1 MGKILH
7 FLSVLLFSLTIISCG
22 TDEEDTAA
30 DNSSSSS
37 GDSSS
42 EATTLSAPSGLTA
55 NGGANQVMLDW
66 TAVSGASSYTVYWG
80 NTSGISSSSTAITSI
95 STNNYTHSSLDNGT
109 TYYYKVAAVNS
120 AGTGSLSSEVSATTN
135 LPTSNDFSMDN
146 LTIGSQTYSNAWRS
160 SCIATAGTDISGKRV
175 YYADMIKYYDN
186 KSLIRETLFF
196 NDSSCTNAYS
206 TGTSIVTDQWTTSNP
221 YSTRGIGDNITV
233 VQLSNYFD
241 NGTAMPVFDNDSNAV
256 DNGSMYGLIGNSD
269 NVSRAGPLLM
279 WGQVYP
285 KSNNEVHADFGRWY
299 ACVFTGSDN
308 CTSPDN
314 FTRIQDNVAGTNT
327 LQLKKYSVLNKCSVA
342 GQTLSYN
349 KGLGK
354 CSGTLTLSSIED
366 SYVSN
371 GQVDTNFGSS
381 NSLLI
386 DADPT
391 SYEIFIKSPE
401 IDQIPSGATVSS
413 ATLVL
418 TSFNSGSTAE
428 ARQVVTAWDE
438 NSITWNNRPT
448 NDAGQFTTFN
458 TSSGTV
464 NINVKAAVEAWII
477 GTSNHGLRL
486 LSSGGDGSDYRSSE
500 YTTANQRP
508 SFVIELSYNVDSHNR
523 QLMGGSIQGT
533 ALNLST
539 AVTTFAGSSLGT
551 TDATGTSAR
560 FNYTQGITTDG
571 TNLYVP
577 DYNSRIR
584 KIVIDN
590 GTVTT
595 LAGSSSGSTDATGT
609 SARFNIPLGITTDGT
624 NLYVADYYN
633 HRIRKIVIDNAT
645 VTTLAGSS
653 SGFTDATGTS
663 AKFYFPHG
671 ITTDG
676 THLYVAEHGN
686 NRIRKIVI
694 STGVVTTLAGS
705 SVGLT
710 DATGTS
716 AKFSSPRGI
725 TTTDGTNLY
734 VADYGNHR
742 IRKIVI
748 STGVV
753 TTLAGSSEGYTDA
766 TGTSA
771 SFNRPQGIT
780 TDGTNLY
787 VADSGNDRI
796 RKIVIS
802 TGVVTT
808 LAGSSQGS
816 TDATGTSARF
826 YNPSDITTDGTSL
839 YVADTDNHRI
849 RKID

>member
-1 MGKILH
+1 MSKILH
-7 FLSVLLFSLTIISCG
+7 ILLVLLFSLTIISCG
-22 TDEEDTAA
+22 TDEEETAA

-55 NGGANQVMLDW
+55 NGGANQVTLDW

-95 STNNYTHSSLDNGT
+95 STNNYTHSSLNNGT
-109 TYYYKVAAVNS
+109 TNYYKVAAVNS

-135 LPTSNDFSMDN
+135 LSTGNDFSIDN
-146 LTIGSQTYSNAWRS
+146 LTIGSQTYSSAWRG
-160 SCIATAGTDISGKRV
+160 SCTATAGTDISGERV

-241 NGTAMPVFDNDSNAV
+241 NGTAMPVYDNDSNAV

-342 GQTLSYN
+342 GQTLTYN
-349 KGLGK
+349 LGLGK

-366 SYVSN
+366 SYVSD

-386 DADPT
+386 DAGPT

-464 NINVKAAVEAWII
+464 NINVKAAVEAWIS
-477 GTSNHGLRL
+477 GASNHGLRL

-500 YTTANQRP
+500 YTIANQRP

-523 QLMGGSIQGT
+523 KLMGGSIQGT

-539 AVTTFAGSSLGT
+539 AVTT
-551 TDATGTSAR
+551 
-560 FNYTQGITTDG
+560 
-571 TNLYVP
+571 
-577 DYNSRIR
+577 
-584 KIVIDN
+584 
-590 GTVTT
+590 
-595 LAGSSSGSTDATGT
+595 LAGSSEGSTDATGT
-609 SARFNIPLGITTDGT
+609 SASFNYPRGITTDGT
-624 NLYVADYYN
+624 NLYVADWGG
-633 HRIRKIVIDNAT
+633 HRIRKI
-645 VTTLAGSS
+645 
-653 SGFTDATGTS
+653 
-663 AKFYFPHG
+663 
-671 ITTDG
+671 
-676 THLYVAEHGN
+676 E
-686 NRIRKIVI
+686 
-694 STGVVTTLAGS
+694 
-705 SVGLT
+705 
-710 DATGTS
+710 
-716 AKFSSPRGI
+716 
-725 TTTDGTNLY
+725 
-734 VADYGNHR
+734 
-742 IRKIVI
+742 
-748 STGVV
+748 
-753 TTLAGSSEGYTDA
+753 
-766 TGTSA
+766 
-771 SFNRPQGIT
+771 
-780 TDGTNLY
+780 
-787 VADSGNDRI
+787 
-796 RKIVIS
+796 
-802 TGVVTT
+802 
-808 LAGSSQGS
+808 
-816 TDATGTSARF
+816 
-826 YNPSDITTDGTSL
+826 
-839 YVADTDNHRI
+839 
-849 RKID
+849 